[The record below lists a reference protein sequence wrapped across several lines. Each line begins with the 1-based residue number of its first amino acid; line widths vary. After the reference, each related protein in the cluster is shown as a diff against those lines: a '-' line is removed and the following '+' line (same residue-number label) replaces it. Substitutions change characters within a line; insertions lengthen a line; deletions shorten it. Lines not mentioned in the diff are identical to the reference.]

1 MKTIDKNVAMLGWVS
16 FFTDMASAMV
26 NPILPIFVV
35 MVLHEGMDKLGI
47 IIAIATFVSYALR
60 MFSGYMADHYGIVKP
75 LVVGGYALSAL
86 SKPLIGLTDGYRG
99 VASAKAFERL
109 GKGVR
114 SAPKDLMIAHYSQK
128 NASGKTF
135 GFHKTLD
142 IAGEL
147 NGTVILFALLF
158 YFGQSETVIRTIF
171 YATFIPGVIGL
182 IIVAFF
188 VKDIPKTKTVAKTS
202 FKLTAGDKK
211 TLKSLL
217 FYFLFLLFIFN
228 EAFFTMQAKGVGI
241 ATAVI
246 PLLFV
251 VSTGMQT
258 ATSYLFGVWIDKIG
272 VKRIMTF
279 AYLCGVIAQG
289 LLYLQSPLSTW
300 FSYAFLGLFTVASLN
315 ANRAFIARSADNR
328 GSVYGVFYA
337 GIALFGAVGAY
348 VSGMIWE
355 HYGVEAALQY
365 SLIGTAVM
373 SSLFLIVGG
382 LQNGR
387 S

>member
-1 MKTIDKNVAMLGWVS
+1 MKNINKNVLMLGWVS

-47 IIAIATFVSYALR
+47 IVAIATFVSYALR
-60 MFSGYMADHYGIVKP
+60 MVSGYIADRYGIVKP

-86 SKPLIGLTDGYRG
+86 SKPLIGLTHGYKS
-99 VASAKAFERL
+99 VAAARACERL

-147 NGTVILFALLF
+147 SGTLLLFALLF
-158 YFGQSETVIRTIF
+158 YFGQSETAIRTIF
-171 YATFIPGVIGL
+171 YATLIPGVIGL
-182 IIVAFF
+182 VIVAFF
-188 VKDIPKTKTVAKTS
+188 VTDIPKSQTEAKAL
-202 FKLTAGDKK
+202 FKLTASDKK
-211 TLKSLL
+211 TIRSLL
-217 FYFLFLLFIFN
+217 FYFFFLLFIFN
-228 EAFFTMQAKGVGI
+228 EAFFTMQAKGVGV
-241 ATAVI
+241 ATAAI

-251 VSTGMQT
+251 ISTGMQT
-258 ATSYLFGVWIDKIG
+258 ATSYLLGVLIDKIG
-272 VKRIMTF
+272 VKRIMAF
-279 AYLCGVIAQG
+279 AYLCGVTAQG
-289 LLYLQSPLSTW
+289 LLYLQHPLSTW
-300 FSYAFLGLFTVASLN
+300 FAYAFLGLFTVASLN
-315 ANRAFIARSADNR
+315 ANRAFIAHSADNR

-337 GIALFGAVGAY
+337 AIALFGAVGAY

-355 HYGVEAALQY
+355 RFGMETVLQY
-365 SLIGTAVM
+365 SLVGTAVT
-373 SSLFLIVGG
+373 SGLFLIVGE